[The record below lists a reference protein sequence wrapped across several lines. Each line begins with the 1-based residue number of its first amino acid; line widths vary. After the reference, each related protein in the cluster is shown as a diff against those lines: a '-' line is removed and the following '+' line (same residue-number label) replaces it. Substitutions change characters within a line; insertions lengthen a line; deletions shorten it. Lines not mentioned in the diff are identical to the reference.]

1 MAARYGRLPVCRYLV
16 EELGV
21 DVDTIHDEGVH
32 FFGLMI
38 LVFILIAMTPLICAL
53 LGGNSD
59 TVGYLLDHGADPARA
74 DNGGLTPLHHAAKIG
89 DRNMVELLLAKGV
102 TVDPVSGGG
111 TPLHAAASDGH
122 HEVMKI
128 LLKNNADYNKMI
140 PGIGT
145 PLFVAINASSVK
157 CVQLLVEVSCAA
169 VLNGETACIKCLLE
183 AGADPNVP
191 VSEPARLPIE
201 IAALNGTREDV
212 EILFPVTSCIPT
224 VNDWSIDGI
233 IQHVKSE
240 FIEEVDLN
248 VSKIRE
254 LRSLAANSMKKND
267 YYTAAMLYSLA
278 MGCDPHDATLLSNR
292 SLCCLRMGDGH
303 AALQDAL
310 ACREMRPNWPKGCY
324 RHGAALM
331 LLKDYGSAC
340 DAFLDAV
347 KLDPLNPD
355 IEAALREAL
364 SSLKI
369 SHYMTKAFY

>member
-1 MAARYGRLPVCRYLV
+1 MALPRSPATSAKRGSSSRAPPNPSPAPLAADGASKLLLRAAHDGDLRLLKGMHAGLHLDSGRVRGRPREVVEAAEKEAGFRALFMAARYGRLPVCRYLV

-21 DVDTIHDEGVH
+21 DVA
-32 FFGLMI
+32 LS
-38 LVFILIAMTPLICAL
+38 TP
-53 LGGNSD
+53 
-59 TVGYLLDHGADPARA
+59 
-74 DNGGLTPLHHAAKIG
+74 K
-89 DRNMVELLLAKGV
+89 
-102 TVDPVSGGG
+102 
-111 TPLHAAASDGH
+111 
-122 HEVMKI
+122 
-128 LLKNNADYNKMI
+128 YNKMI

-157 CVQLLVEVSCAA
+157 CVQLLVEAGADVNDGIVTPLGAA

-191 VSEPARLPIE
+191 VSQPARLPIE

-324 RHGAALM
+324 RQGAALM

-347 KLDPLNPD
+347 KLDPPNPD

-369 SHYMTKAFY
+369 SHYMTKSFY